1 MLLTGRN
8 LTKHFG
14 PRLLFS
20 DITLG
25 LSEGERVG
33 LIGANGSGK
42 STLLRIFA
50 GVEHADEGELV
61 ARRGLRV
68 GYVPQEDSFDS
79 AATCIALVAEQI
91 DAHLDD
97 HERHIRAE
105 LMLDR
110 AGFADSH
117 ATVGTLSGGWKKRLA
132 VVRQLA
138 REPDLLLMDEPTNHL
153 DVEGI
158 LWLEKTIA
166 GGNFGTLIVSHDRR
180 FLENV
185 ANRIIELGRAYPA
198 GFLSYDGSYSNFL
211 EKREEFLAAQRG
223 REQALASGVR
233 REIEWLRRGAKAR
246 TTKAK
251 GRIERANEMMSD
263 LADLRQRNTQA
274 GAARI
279 DFTASDRKTRKL
291 VELKHVSRS
300 VPDRQRH
307 LSSTA
312 SATRVLFHDVNL
324 VLSPGTKLGLLGPN
338 GSGKSTLIRLLNG
351 ELEPDSGE
359 IFRADQLRVVVFD
372 QHREQLDQT
381 QTLRHALSPGG
392 DNLVVNGVA
401 MHVTGWAKRF
411 LFRTEQL
418 DMPVSELS
426 GGEQARVL
434 IARLMVQPADV
445 LILDEPT
452 NDLDIATLDV
462 LEESLEQF
470 TGALVLVTHDRYLLE
485 RVSTEIVALDGKGNA
500 NIYVDLAQ
508 WERAREEAEQA
519 ELAAKRAAQPKPV
532 AAEKPKPS
540 SEKKRLTWNEQRE
553 LEKMEDA
560 ILAAET
566 EVESLQSQVADPKV
580 MANHV
585 QLHEAYEKLAAA
597 QHEVERLYAR
607 WADLES
613 RK

>member
-8 LTKHFG
+8 LTKHYG

-20 DITLG
+20 GITLG
-25 LSEGERVG
+25 ITEGERVG

-50 GVEHADEGELV
+50 GLEQPDEGELV
-61 ARRGLRV
+61 ARRGLRI
-68 GYVPQEDSFDS
+68 GYVPQEDSFDPD
-79 AATCIALVAEQI
+79 ATCLDLVADEI
-91 DAHLDD
+91 DSHLDD
-97 HERHIRAE
+97 HERHIRAGR
-105 LMLDR
+105 LLDR
-110 AGFADSH
+110 AGFTDSC
-117 ATVGTLSGGWKKRLA
+117 ATTKTLSGGWKKRLA
-132 VVRQLA
+132 IVRQLA

-158 LWLEKTIA
+158 LWLEKIITN
-166 GGNFGTLIVSHDRR
+166 GNFGTLIVSHDRR

-198 GFLSYDGSYSNFL
+198 GFLSFEGSYSNFL
-211 EKREEFLAAQRG
+211 EKREEFIEAQRG

-263 LADLRQRNTQA
+263 LADLRERNTQS

-291 VELKHVSRS
+291 VELKHVKKSLGGRE
-300 VPDRQRH
+300 
-307 LSSTA
+307 
-312 SATRVLFHDVNL
+312 LFSDVNV

-338 GSGKSTLIRLLNG
+338 GSGKSTLIRLITG
-351 ELEPDSGE
+351 AIDPDSGD
-359 IFRADQLRVVVFD
+359 IFRADQLRIVLFD
-372 QHREQLDQT
+372 QHREQLDPN
-381 QTLRHALSPGG
+381 QTLRRALSPGG

-411 LFRTEQL
+411 LFRSEQL
-418 DMPVSELS
+418 DMPVGELS

-434 IARLMVQPADV
+434 IARLMTQPADV

-452 NDLDIATLDV
+452 NDLDIPTLDV

-470 TGALVLVTHDRYLLE
+470 PGALVLVTHDRYLLE
-485 RVSTEIVALDGKGNA
+485 RVSTEILALDGKGA
-500 NIYVDLAQ
+500 ADIFVDLAQ
-508 WERAREEAEQA
+508 WERARDEAEKAEKKTSQA
-519 ELAAKRAAQPKPV
+519 VPKP

-540 SEKKRLTWNEQRE
+540 PEKKRLTWNEQRE
-553 LEKMEDA
+553 LEKMEA
-560 ILAAET
+560 TILAAET
-566 EVESLQSQVADPKV
+566 EVETLQTKVADPKV
-580 MANHV
+580 MADHV
-585 QLHEAYEKLAAA
+585 QLHEAYEKLATA